1 MPVNLRKFASASAR
15 WASCS
20 SPRIFSA
27 ISVAST
33 TGALPYRGPLG
44 AIEHRLVSPHGLGEA
59 HDKSVSGQFVT
70 NRGLGDGGQCRD
82 QRRQVAQVEVVPD
95 VDDEAQFSS
104 AFRRGG
110 AGAQQGHMVALA
122 KRGGV
127 SAGVDFDPVG
137 PGVVHRGYR
146 GGVGVNEQDNAAAER
161 L

>member
-1 MPVNLRKFASASAR
+1 MPVNLRKFASASAW

-27 ISVAST
+27 ISVGST
-33 TGALPYRGPLG
+33 TGVLPYRGPLG
-44 AIEHRLVSPHGLGEA
+44 GRSAIERRLVSPHGSGEA

-95 VDDEAQFSS
+95 VDDEAQFGA

-110 AGAQQGHMVALA
+110 AG
-122 KRGGV
+122 
-127 SAGVDFDPVG
+127 
-137 PGVVHRGYR
+137 
-146 GGVGVNEQDNAAAER
+146 
-161 L
+161 